1 MEPPNGCLDILC
13 IFFQSVY
20 CICLCLTGIS
30 ILIIFPNVCLSG
42 EWGRIW
48 TTLALTDAGEQFGL
62 SFGVSG
68 YLIFEYRPL
77 EAMFLVGGLGFFI
90 CSFYGLCLWCLNL
103 CVGKIISFVTVSA
116 SIILVTRIKYLP
128 EWIMYLTPSAWMD
141 LNNLSKYARYEIDVV
156 RAFIIL
162 VLGCL
167 CLSGIAYYVT
177 VHSDISG

>member
-1 MEPPNGCLDILC
+1 MGAWTYYVY
-13 IFFQSVY
+13 FFGQYTVY
-20 CICLCLTGIS
+20 VVS
-30 ILIIFPNVCLSG
+30 DRNKYFDYFSQRLSERG
-42 EWGRIW
+42 MGRIW